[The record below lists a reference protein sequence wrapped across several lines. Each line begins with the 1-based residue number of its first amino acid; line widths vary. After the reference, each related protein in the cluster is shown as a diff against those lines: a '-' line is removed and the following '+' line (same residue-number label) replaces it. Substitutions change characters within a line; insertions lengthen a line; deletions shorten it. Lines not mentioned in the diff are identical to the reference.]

1 MIPGAIFDAVVGFLR
16 SINAV
21 LSVVPALVWAF
32 LLAGAALYASL
43 MHHERDSAVS
53 EKNVI
58 QASYEQLTAKVI
70 RQKMEAAA
78 LLKKLTAERDA
89 LQARINE
96 GHNAQEKK
104 DANNVATVD
113 RLSRQL
119 ASVQLRD
126 PGARPR
132 DCRAGPQGNA
142 ATTSGD
148 RAADDA
154 AGGGVLSDEATRFLR
169 SFAREADDINAAYE
183 SARADA
189 LICRA
194 AQGAS
199 P

>member
-1 MIPGAIFDAVVGFLR
+1 
-16 SINAV
+16 
-21 LSVVPALVWAF
+21 
-32 LLAGAALYASL
+32 

-53 EKNVI
+53 AKNVI

-70 RQKMEAAA
+70 RQKIEAAA
-78 LLKKLTAERDA
+78 CSRNSPPSATRCRL
-89 LQARINE
+89 RINE

-104 DANNVATVD
+104 DANNAATVD
-113 RLSRQL
+113 SLSRQL

-142 ATTSGD
+142 PTPTGD
-148 RAADDA
+148 RRADDA
-154 AGGGVLSDEATRFLR
+154 AGGGILSEEASRFLR

-189 LICRA
+189 LICRQA
-194 AQGAS
+194 H
-199 P
+199 

>member
-1 MIPGAIFDAVVGFLR
+1 MGASTIFDAVIGFLR

-21 LSVVPALVWAF
+21 LSVVPALVWA
-32 LLAGAALYASL
+32 LVLAGAALYGSL

-53 EKNVI
+53 AKNVI

-70 RQKMEAAA
+70 RQKIEAAD

-104 DANNVATVD
+104 DANNQATVD

-126 PGARPR
+126 PGARSR
-132 DCRAGPQGNA
+132 DCRASPQGDA
-142 ATTSGD
+142 AAPTGN

>member
-1 MIPGAIFDAVVGFLR
+1 MTANIIRDAVSGFLR

-21 LSVVPALVWAF
+21 LSIVPGLVWAIF
-32 LLAGAALYASL
+32 LVIAMLYGSL

-53 EKNVI
+53 AKNVI

-70 RQKMEAAA
+70 RQKIEAAD
-78 LLKKLTAERDA
+78 LLKKLTAARDA

-104 DANNVATVD
+104 DANNAATVD
-113 RLSRQL
+113 SLSRQL

-126 PGARPR
+126 PGTRPR
-132 DCRAGPQGNA
+132 DCRADPQGNA
-142 ATTSGD
+142 PTPTGD
-148 RAADDA
+148 RRADDA
-154 AGGGVLSDEATRFLR
+154 AGGGILSEEASRFLR

-189 LICRA
+189 LICRQA
-194 AQGAS
+194 H
-199 P
+199 